1 VKEILILTELFFP
14 EEYVIN
20 DLALSLKKKG
30 YSVTVVTRN
39 PSYPDGIIFPG
50 YKNSF
55 FNKYF
60 YKEIKIIG
68 LKFLNNYSKNIFF
81 KGLNHCL
88 YVFQSILF
96 ALFNRNKFDKIL
108 FYQTGPLT
116 NGICLFFF
124 SDKTPKSIWI
134 QDLWP
139 ETINIFTS
147 NKIVNIIA
155 LKVSKII
162 YSRISTFFISCEG
175 FSQSLT
181 SRFNVDKRNIL
192 YFPNWSLNN
201 FDIPFK
207 VNFDCNNI
215 KILYA
220 GNVGK
225 FQELDKVLDSFV
237 KAECNNLYF
246 EILGSGI
253 NLKSLKS
260 KYEDHPN
267 IIFHNKVSIKKTEL
281 YFNRTDFL
289 FLSLIKNVLF
299 EVMMPSKVQTY
310 LTTNRPIIS
319 VVSGYTN
326 DFIKKHKLGYTA
338 DFSTDSS
345 LIDLFLKISKI
356 KQLDY
361 LNFKSNFN
369 VLENHFKK
377 QNIINSFINYY
388 EK

>member
-1 VKEILILTELFFP
+1 
-14 EEYVIN
+14 
-20 DLALSLKKKG
+20 
-30 YSVTVVTRN
+30 
-39 PSYPDGIIFPG
+39 
-50 YKNSF
+50 
-55 FNKYF
+55 
-60 YKEIKIIG
+60 
-68 LKFLNNYSKNIFF
+68 
-81 KGLNHCL
+81 
-88 YVFQSILF
+88 
-96 ALFNRNKFDKIL
+96 
-108 FYQTGPLT
+108 
-116 NGICLFFF
+116 
-124 SDKTPKSIWI
+124 
-134 QDLWP
+134 
-139 ETINIFTS
+139 
-147 NKIVNIIA
+147 
-155 LKVSKII
+155 
-162 YSRISTFFISCEG
+162 
-175 FSQSLT
+175 
-181 SRFNVDKRNIL
+181 
-192 YFPNWSLNN
+192 
-201 FDIPFK
+201 
-207 VNFDCNNI
+207 
-215 KILYA
+215 
-220 GNVGK
+220 VGK